1 MNWIL
6 LLSLLTLLSF
16 GCQNAPQT
24 TGTPPDLIL
33 HGGSIYTQ
41 ADEGLTQAIALK
53 GDRILATGKDA
64 TILALAHPSTKLID
78 LAGRAVYP
86 GFADGHAH
94 LLGIG
99 TAAENLDLIGT
110 ESMEHVFHMTLEHH
124 AKMEKGDW
132 LTGRGWDQN
141 DWQVQEFPTH
151 HRLSAAIP
159 DRPVLLT
166 RVDGHALLANK
177 AAMDAAGIT
186 RDTPDPEGGLILRDE
201 NGEPTGVF
209 IDAAENLIWAVA
221 PEISAP
227 ARRAA
232 ILTATRIL
240 HKQGITAFHDAGVG
254 QATLDVLMDLEQK
267 NELKLRLHEM
277 LAGSNPGLLE
287 RYLASGPID
296 DSLGN
301 GVLNV
306 RSIKLYAD
314 GALGSRGAALLE
326 PYTDDHDNHGLI
338 LTSPEEML
346 EVCEKALATGFQVC
360 THSIGDRGVR
370 QALEVYAK
378 AFETSKA
385 TDTRFR
391 VEHAQVVHPDDFAL
405 FAKLGVIPAMQ
416 AQHQTSDMPWAEA
429 RLGPHRIH
437 GAYAWRSFIE
447 AGCIVPG
454 GSDAPVERLDVVS
467 QFAAAVTRQTIDGEP
482 VGGWYPDQ
490 SMTRAEALN
499 MLTTWP
505 AHAAFREDD
514 LGRLAPGY
522 RADLVVF
529 EGDLMTVPLENLGD
543 CKPTMTIFA
552 GEVVWSADQASSQ
565 SGAGQ

>member
-6 LLSLLTLLSF
+6 LLPVLTLLVL
-16 GCQNAPQT
+16 GCQSSCSSENES
-24 TGTPPDLIL
+24 PDLIL
-33 HGGSIYTQ
+33 HGGLIYTQ
-41 ADEGLTQAIALK
+41 AQAGIVEAIAVQEGRVLAAG
-53 GDRILATGKDA
+53 GDSEICVLAG
-64 TILALAHPSTKLID
+64 PSTKVID
-78 LAGRAVYP
+78 LAGRAAYP

-110 ESMEHVFHMTLEHH
+110 ESMEDVLGRTLERHRKLV
-124 AKMEKGDW
+124 AGDW

-141 DWQVQEFPTH
+141 DWKVQEFPTH
-151 HRLSAAIP
+151 HGLSEMIP

-186 RDTPDPEGGLILRDE
+186 RDTPDPEGGLIVHDQ

-209 IDAAENLIWAVA
+209 IDAAENLIWKVV
-221 PEISAP
+221 PDISTSAC
-227 ARRAA
+227 RSA
-232 ILTATRIL
+232 ILTATDIL
-240 HKQGITAFHDAGVG
+240 HRQGITAFHDAGMG
-254 QATLDVLMDLEQK
+254 QNVLDVLVDLEQQG
-267 NELKLRLHEM
+267 ELKLRLHEM

-287 RYLASGPID
+287 RFFASGPID
-296 DSLGN
+296 DSQGN
-301 GVLNV
+301 GLLNV

-314 GALGSRGAALLE
+314 GALGSRGAALIE
-326 PYTDDHDNHGLI
+326 PYTDDHGNHGLI

-346 EVCEKALATGFQVC
+346 EVCEKALVHGFQVC

-370 QALEVYAK
+370 QALEVYAR
-378 AFETSKA
+378 AMESSQA

-391 VEHAQVVHPDDFAL
+391 VEHAQVVHPDDFAR
-405 FAKLGVIPAMQ
+405 FAELGVIPAMQ
-416 AQHQTSDMPWAEA
+416 AQHQTSDMPWAES
-429 RLGPHRIH
+429 RLGPKRIH

-454 GSDAPVERLDVVS
+454 GSDAPVERLDVVA

-482 VGGWYPDQ
+482 AGGWYPDQ
-490 SMTRAEALN
+490 SMTRQEALN

-505 AHAAFREDD
+505 AQAAFREND

-522 RADLVVF
+522 RADLAIF
-529 EGDLMTVPLENLGD
+529 EGDLMIVPTEKLGD
-543 CKPTMTIFA
+543 CKPVMTVFA
-552 GEVVWSADQASSQ
+552 GQVVWQAD
-565 SGAGQ
+565 